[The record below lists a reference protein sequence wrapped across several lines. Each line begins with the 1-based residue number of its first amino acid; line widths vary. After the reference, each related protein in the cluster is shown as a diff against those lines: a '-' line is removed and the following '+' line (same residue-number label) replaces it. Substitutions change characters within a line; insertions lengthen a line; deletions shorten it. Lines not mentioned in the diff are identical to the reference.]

1 MFVAKIVADSIDPA
15 GIRLTTFQLSYPR
28 FIHSELMTHRVLSR
42 NAMSSRAVPVQKIID
57 QILDHPA
64 MPVHWGKNQP
74 GMQAK
79 AEVDDIYGAR
89 ALWCKAAN
97 AAVKVAEDMIKMGLH
112 KQVANRILEP
122 YQWMN
127 VIVTATEWD
136 NFWDLRCHPDA
147 DPNFQLLAT
156 MMEEVYLKNTPRQ
169 LQWGEWH
176 LPYISDAE
184 RQSCLPLDDL
194 IKFSVARCARV
205 SFNNHDGSCPDQFKD
220 CDLHDKLVVQK
231 PAHASPAEHQAC
243 AKKVH
248 WFRRFMGQEYVFIKN
263 FRNFRQ
269 YRDYLEKEE
278 TV

>member
-1 MFVAKIVADSIDPA
+1 MFVAKIVADSVDPF
-15 GIRLTTFQLSYPR
+15 GIRLTTFQLRYPR
-28 FIHSELMTHRVLSR
+28 FIHSEVMTHRVFSR
-42 NAMSSRAVPVQKIID
+42 NAMSSRAVPVQKMID
-57 QILDHPA
+57 QVLNEPA

-74 GMQAK
+74 GMQAR
-79 AEVDDIYGAR
+79 AEVDDLYGAKE
-89 ALWCKAAN
+89 LWRKSAN

-136 NFWDLRCHPDA
+136 NFWDLRCHADA
-147 DPNFQLLAT
+147 DPNFQFLAN
-156 MMEEVYLKNTPRQ
+156 MMRDAFKASVPDALE
-169 LQWGEWH
+169 WGQWH
-176 LPYISDAE
+176 LPYISANE
-184 RQSCLPLDDL
+184 RLMFNLTDL

-205 SFNNHDGSCPDQFKD
+205 SFNNHDGSYPDQFKD
-220 CDLHDKLVVQK
+220 CELHDKLVIQK
-231 PAHASPAEHQAC
+231 PAHASPAEHQAS
-243 AKKVH
+243 ATKPT
-248 WFRRFMGQEYVFIKN
+248 WFLRLMGQNYEFRKN